1 MHTRDHRSL
10 LADAEKR
17 LLVAMARRLP
27 PSINSDHLTLLGLVA
42 MVAAGAFF
50 ARIPAAPWSAAAFVA
65 ALALNWLGDSLDGT
79 VARVRNQQRP
89 RYGYYVDHVLDLAG
103 TAALLAG
110 MAASGLMQPW
120 IALVMAAAFF
130 LVAAERFL
138 ATHAC
143 GTFRL
148 SFAWFG
154 PTELRIVLAL
164 GAIVVINK
172 PWIQVFGF
180 HARLFDVGG
189 LVAAA
194 GMIVAFGAA
203 AVQNTRALYLA
214 EPLPS
219 AADDKHGKG
228 LKHETNTTAGDDAG
242 AQVSLVRPVPNLM
255 EGAR

>member
-27 PSINSDHLTLLGLVA
+27 LSINSDHLTVLGLA
-42 MVAAGAFF
+42 GMVAAGAFF
-50 ARIPAAPWSAAAFVA
+50 ARIPAAPWSAAAVVA
-65 ALALNWLGDSLDGT
+65 ALVLNWFGDSLDGT

-89 RYGYYVDHVLDLAG
+89 RYGYYVDHILDLAG

-110 MAASGLMQPW
+110 IAWSGLMQPW
-120 IALVMAAAFF
+120 IALATAAAFY

-143 GTFRL
+143 GIFRL

-154 PTELRIVLAL
+154 PTELRIVLAI
-164 GAIVVINK
+164 GAVVAIDK
-172 PWIQVFGF
+172 PWVHLLGF

-194 GMIVAFGAA
+194 GTIVAFGVA
-203 AVQNTRALYLA
+203 AVRNTRALYLA
-214 EPLPS
+214 EPLPKR
-219 AADDKHGKG
+219 ADDKHKNGMQ
-228 LKHETNTTAGDDAG
+228 HDANVMEAGDTG
-242 AQVSLVRPVPNLM
+242 AQVSLLRPVAHLM
-255 EGAR
+255 ESAR